1 MTESDVHLWTPERW
15 ARFERARRTRRSIM
29 RWRWVVVALTG
40 LLAAALLLRGNV
52 VIGGLLAGRDDDA
65 PEAPHSE
72 APRAR
77 AASVTTGRL
86 TRLSPDPS
94 RGAIMA
100 P

>member
-52 VIGGLLAGRDDDA
+52 VIGGLLAALVG
-65 PEAPHSE
+65 
-72 APRAR
+72 AR
-77 AASVTTGRL
+77 VVMMTRL
-86 TRLSPDPS
+86 TRLTRKRRECGPRPS
-94 RGAIMA
+94 QLAG
-100 P
+100 